1 MKRFFLTLVV
11 LVLGLTAGAWVS
23 ADESGFRVVV
33 HPNNPIA
40 SVDRTF
46 LQDAFLKR
54 IKRWPGDEVLRPV
67 DLEVRSGVRK
77 TFSKQVLGRSVQ
89 AVRAYWQQ
97 RIFSGRDVPPP
108 ELPSDQE
115 VIGYV
120 LRYPGAVGYVS
131 PGVDLKGAKV
141 VRVRD

>member
-1 MKRFFLTLVV
+1 MKRVSLSILI
-11 LVLGLTAGAWVS
+11 LVLGLTAAAWVS
-23 ADESGFRVVV
+23 ADEPGFRVVV
-33 HPNNPIA
+33 HPNNPIT

-54 IKRWPGDEVLRPV
+54 IKRWPGDEALRPV

-77 TFSKQVLGRSVQ
+77 HFSNHVLGRSVQ

-108 ELPSDQE
+108 ELVSDQE

-120 LRYPGAVGYVS
+120 LRHPGAVGYVS
-131 PGVDLKGAKV
+131 AGVDLKGAKV

>member
-1 MKRFFLTLVV
+1 MKRLSLAILI
-11 LVLGLTAGAWVS
+11 LVLGLTAAAWVS

-33 HPNNPIA
+33 NPNNPIT

-54 IKRWPGDEVLRPV
+54 IKRWPDDEALRPV

-77 TFSKQVLGRSVQ
+77 HFSKQVLGRSVQ

-108 ELPSDQE
+108 ELASDQE

-131 PGVDLKGAKV
+131 AGVDLKGAKV

>member
-1 MKRFFLTLVV
+1 MKRFFLALLI
-11 LVLGLTAGAWVS
+11 LVLGLTAAAWVS

-33 HPNNPIA
+33 HPNNPVT

-77 TFSKQVLGRSVQ
+77 YFSKQVLGRSVQ

-108 ELPSDQE
+108 ELASDQE
-115 VIGYV
+115 VIAYV

-131 PGVDLKGAKV
+131 AGGDLKGAKV